1 MGGAGGGGGAA
12 LTVTRRPDSR
22 QAPPS
27 AARALFVV
35 PAAARFGGWR
45 GPALATVAV
54 VAGTA
59 LQLWRQPGA
68 GALDTVWAED
78 GTVFL
83 SDAVRQ
89 GPLTALTTSYAGY
102 YHAVPR
108 LLGGIAALVPADA
121 AAAVLAVEAALAVAL
136 LALLVYVASA
146 AHLASSLSR
155 LLVSATVLVVPVGQG
170 EVLNSIANF
179 HWYGLYAL
187 FWVLIWTP
195 RTRAGRGVAVVV
207 TVLVAASD
215 ILCVVF
221 VPLVLWRASRPA
233 DGPRRDRHGVVLAGA
248 LALGLAVHFA
258 GLLAGSSGRHLSP
271 NPVRAVA
278 GYLLRAVPAPLV
290 GERWLGGEVDA
301 RWLALA
307 AVAWLA
313 VGAVVLLAFARLTG
327 PAWPL
332 AIAAALHGAALY
344 VLPVF
349 LSGTAAPRY
358 AVAPALLVVTTL
370 VALLQPAGDTRARRV
385 PLYALAVVL
394 AVVAAVNVRVGNP
407 RADGP
412 SWREELT
419 RARATCAPGATAV
432 VPVAP
437 RDETPPWLARIP
449 CGHLT

>member
-1 MGGAGGGGGAA
+1 MGDAGGRGGAA
-12 LTVTRRPDSR
+12 LTATRRPDAR
-22 QAPPS
+22 PAPPT
-27 AARALFVV
+27 AARALFVA
-35 PAAARFGGWR
+35 PAAARSGGW
-45 GPALATVAV
+45 GGLALATAAA
-54 VAGTA
+54 VAGAA
-59 LQLWRQPGA
+59 LQLLRQPGA
-68 GALDTVWAED
+68 GALDSVWAED

-83 SDAVRQ
+83 SEALRQ

-136 LALLVYVASA
+136 LAVLVYVASA
-146 AHLASSLSR
+146 AHLAAPLSR
-155 LLVSATVLVVPVGQG
+155 VLVSAAILVVPVGQA

-195 RTRAGRGVAVVV
+195 RTRSGRAVAVVV
-207 TVLVAASD
+207 TILVVASD
-215 ILCVVF
+215 ILSVVF
-221 VPLVLWRASRPA
+221 VPLVLWRAFRPA

-248 LALGLAVHFA
+248 LALGVAVHLA
-258 GLLAGSSGRHLSP
+258 GLLTGSSGRQLSP
-271 NPVRAVA
+271 DPVRAVA
-278 GYLLRAVPAPLV
+278 SYLLRAVPAPLV
-290 GERWLGGEVDA
+290 GERWLGGEIDA
-301 RWLALA
+301 RWLVLA

-344 VLPVF
+344 ILPVF

-358 AVAPALLVVTTL
+358 AVAPALLVVTAL
-370 VALLQPAGDTRARRV
+370 VALLQPAGGTRARKA

-394 AVVAAVNVRVGNP
+394 ALVAAVNFRVGNP

-412 SWREELT
+412 SWREEVT
-419 RARATCAPGATAV
+419 HARATCAPGATALI
-432 VPVAP
+432 PVAP

-449 CGHLT
+449 CGRLT

>member
-1 MGGAGGGGGAA
+1 MAGAA
-12 LTVTRRPDSR
+12 L
-22 QAPPS
+22 
-27 AARALFVV
+27 
-35 PAAARFGGWR
+35 
-45 GPALATVAV
+45 
-54 VAGTA
+54 
-59 LQLWRQPGA
+59 QLLRQPGA

-83 SDAVRQ
+83 SDALRQ
-89 GPLTALTTSYAGY
+89 GPLTAFATSYAGY

-136 LALLVYVASA
+136 LAVLVYVASA
-146 AHLASSLSR
+146 AHLAAPLSR
-155 LLVSATVLVVPVGQG
+155 VLVSAAILVVPVGQG

-195 RTRAGRGVAVVV
+195 RTRSGRAVAVVV
-207 TVLVAASD
+207 TLLVVASD
-215 ILCVVF
+215 ILSVVF
-221 VPLVLWRASRPA
+221 APLVLWRAFRPA
-233 DGPRRDRHGVVLAGA
+233 DGPGRDRHGIVLAGA
-248 LALGLAVHFA
+248 LALGVAVHLA
-258 GLLAGSSGRHLSP
+258 GLLAGSSGRQLSP
-271 NPVRAVA
+271 DPVRALA

-290 GERWLGGEVDA
+290 GERWLGGEIDA
-301 RWLALA
+301 RWLVLA

-313 VGAVVLLAFARLTG
+313 VGAVVWLASARLTG

-358 AVAPALLVVTTL
+358 AVAPALLVVTAL
-370 VALLQPAGDTRARRV
+370 VALLQPAGAARAGKV
-385 PLYALAVVL
+385 PLCALAVVL
-394 AVVAAVNVRVGNP
+394 AVVAAVNFRVDNP

-419 RARATCAPGATAV
+419 RARTTCAPGATAV

-437 RDETPPWLARIP
+437 RNEAPPWLARIP